1 MNKLTTILPDDIFS
15 RHFIGFDRVFDQFS
29 SFPTN
34 SYPPHN
40 VVRTGEDTQI
50 IEFALAGFSADDV
63 DINVENSMVTITGEK
78 EEDDRDYIWNG
89 ISARKF
95 VKKFTLTDFWEV
107 LGAEFKDG
115 ILVIS
120 LKQEI
125 PDAQKPK
132 QIEIK

>member
-1 MNKLTTILPDDIFS
+1 
-15 RHFIGFDRVFDQFS
+15 
-29 SFPTN
+29 
-34 SYPPHN
+34 
-40 VVRTGEDTQI
+40 DTQI

-63 DINVENSMVTITGEK
+63 DINVENNIVTITGAK
-78 EEDDRDYIWNG
+78 EDDERDYIWNG

-95 VKKFTLTDFWEV
+95 AKKFTLTDYWEV
-107 LGAEFKDG
+107 IGAEFKDG